1 MELKQKQRDALVVWL
16 QRSLNKGFYTISAM
30 SFVAVLLLSF
40 SIPQTTNAGI
50 FSKIFSSD
58 AKADTIASDNNSQT
72 APVLEAQINPNGING
87 KTQEKISMGENN
99 VLVGEV
105 GSLGTA
111 LDVEDYPAEDE
122 ISVYTTKNGDTL
134 AKIAKMY
141 NVSVNTIV
149 WANDGLDPKKALKE
163 GTSLLIM
170 PINGVSHTIKKGD
183 TLNKIAKKYSADAD
197 EIARFNGVTDETLIV
212 GEIIIV
218 PNGEISVAKST
229 TKTTKVTTTVKN
241 GIKVFTG
248 NGKGTSP
255 LISGYG
261 GASVGS
267 YFRRPVNC
275 IITQGLH
282 GKNGIDIGC
291 PIGTPVAAAADGT
304 VIAAKSG
311 WNGGYG
317 NMVIISHPNGTQT
330 VYGHLSKIDVTTGQ
344 NVNDG
349 QIIGKTG
356 NSGQSTGPHLHFEIR
371 GARQCYVDSS
381 CR

>member
-50 FSKIFSSD
+50 FSKIFSND
-58 AKADTIASDNNSQT
+58 AKADTITSDNNSQT
-72 APVLEAQINPNGING
+72 APVLEAQINPNGIND
-87 KTQEKISMGENN
+87 KTQEQIPMGEDN
-99 VLVGEV
+99 VLIGEV

-122 ISVYTTKNGDTL
+122 IDVYITKKDDTL

-170 PINGVSHTIKKGD
+170 PISGVSHTIKKGD
-183 TLNKIAKKYSADAD
+183 TLAKIAKKYGADAN

-212 GEIIIV
+212 GDTIIV
-218 PNGEISVAKST
+218 PNGEIATV
-229 TKTTKVTTTVKN
+229 TKKTPSKVTSTIKN
-241 GIKVFTG
+241 GLKIVTG

-255 LISGYG
+255 LLSGYG
-261 GASVGS
+261 GSSAGS
-267 YFRRPVNC
+267 YYRAPVHC
-275 IITQGLH
+275 VTTQALH
-282 GKNGIDIGC
+282 GKNGWDKGC

-304 VIAAKSG
+304 VIAAKMG
-311 WNGGYG
+311 YNGGYG
-317 NMVIISHPNGTQT
+317 NMIILSHPNGTQT
-330 VYGHLSKIDVTTGQ
+330 VYGHLSKLNVSTGQ

-349 QIIGKTG
+349 DIIGLSG

-371 GARQCYVDSS
+371 GARNCFVDNS